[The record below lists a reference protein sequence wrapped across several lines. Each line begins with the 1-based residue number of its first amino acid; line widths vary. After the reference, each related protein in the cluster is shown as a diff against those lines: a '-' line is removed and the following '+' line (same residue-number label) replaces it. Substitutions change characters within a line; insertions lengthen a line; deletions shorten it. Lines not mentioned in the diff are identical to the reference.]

1 MVDSPDNLA
10 NYFRNSV
17 DFTLLRHEIDFVMQ
31 SLCNLE
37 NRINQ
42 ESIVQLLLLL
52 TEKSYHLLTELLFH

>member
-17 DFTLLRHEIDFVMQ
+17 DFALLRHEIDFVMQ

>member
-17 DFTLLRHEIDFVMQ
+17 DFALRRHEIDFVVQ

-52 TEKSYHLLTELLFH
+52 TEESYHLLTELLFH